1 MGVTMRG
8 DDGICGSLF
17 SYIDLEKRVRA
28 DHPLRVIRQIA
39 NAALKS
45 LSGEFAKLYSPIG
58 RESIP
63 PERLMRALLLQ
74 AFYSIRSERQLVER
88 IDYDLLFRWFVGLGI
103 EDMVWDATTFTKNR
117 DWLLAGEVAGKF
129 LIAVLSQDKVKRL
142 LSSEHFSVDGTLLEA
157 WASPKSF
164 RPKDG
169 SGEPPGSGRNGAH
182 DFHGERRRNTTHAST
197 TDPDARL
204 FRKGPGKK
212 ARLCFMGHALMEN
225 RNGLIVGALT
235 TRASG
240 HAERLAAL
248 ALIEP
253 HADRPQPVT
262 LGADKG
268 YDVGDFSWSCARR
281 RSPRMSRKIPAGAV
295 RRSTA
300 APPAT
305 PAMLSPS
312 AFANAWRKLS
322 AGPKQW
328 PGGARCVIAD
338 CPSSAGNSPS
348 PWRPMISPACPD
360 CSPSQWCDLGLTGTP
375 LSP

>member
-17 SYIDLEKRVRA
+17 SYIDLKKRVRA

-117 DWLLAGEVAGKF
+117 DRLLAGEVAGKF

-262 LGADKG
+262 LGADMG
-268 YDVGDFSWSCARR
+268 YDVGDFVMELREKAVTPQVAQNTSGR
-281 RSPRMSRKIPAGAV
+281 RSAIDGRTTRHSGYAVSQRIRKRVEEAFGWAKTVAGLRKMRHRGLPKVGWQFALAMAAYDLARLPRLLAQPV
-295 RRSTA
+295 
-300 APPAT
+300 
-305 PAMLSPS
+305 
-312 AFANAWRKLS
+312 
-322 AGPKQW
+322 
-328 PGGARCVIAD
+328 V
-338 CPSSAGNSPS
+338 
-348 PWRPMISPACPD
+348 
-360 CSPSQWCDLGLTGTP
+360 
-375 LSP
+375 